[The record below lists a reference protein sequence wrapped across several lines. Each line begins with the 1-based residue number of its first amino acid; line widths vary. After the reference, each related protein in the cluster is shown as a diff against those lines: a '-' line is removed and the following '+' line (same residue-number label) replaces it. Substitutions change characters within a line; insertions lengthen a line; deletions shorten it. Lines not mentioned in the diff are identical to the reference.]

1 MELKRKKSISLFPLF
16 SLVLLSTNRCQTMRS
31 SGSVQ
36 NAHGAKL
43 LIMKKDGL
51 KIRGELIQ
59 VKQSSLLLQ
68 ENTGKDTAV
77 DIAEIR
83 EIQIIRKSESVVVIL
98 AELFFLYSVGA
109 SVRYLVTGGNDDWNA
124 RKKAAA
130 LGSAAGVSL
139 GIIWAIAAASK
150 TTNTQILLEGLTDT
164 QISDTLENLRQIAR
178 IH

>member
-1 MELKRKKSISLFPLF
+1 M
-16 SLVLLSTNRCQTMRS
+16 
-31 SGSVQ
+31 
-36 NAHGAKL
+36 
-43 LIMKKDGL
+43 
-51 KIRGELIQ
+51 
-59 VKQSSLLLQ
+59 
-68 ENTGKDTAV
+68 
-77 DIAEIR
+77 
-83 EIQIIRKSESVVVIL
+83 VIL